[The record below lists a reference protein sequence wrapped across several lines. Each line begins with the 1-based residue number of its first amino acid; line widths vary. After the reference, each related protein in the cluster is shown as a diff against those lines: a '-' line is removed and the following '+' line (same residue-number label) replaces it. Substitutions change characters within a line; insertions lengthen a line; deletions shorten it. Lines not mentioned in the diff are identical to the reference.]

1 MQQVE
6 HIKQCREVVRAWRR
20 DGASIGFVPTM
31 GALHEGHI
39 SLVRKSLSAGH
50 KTVASIF
57 VNPKQF
63 GPNEDYAKYPRVVDA
78 DAQLLKDAG
87 AHLLFAP
94 NVDEMYEQDFATRV
108 CVDGL
113 TNYLCGPSRPG
124 HFEGVATVVTKLLN
138 QVQAD
143 EAFFGE
149 KDWQQLQVI
158 KRLAID
164 LDIPTRITGVEIM
177 READGLALS
186 SRNRYLSAADRAKA
200 SLLNITLR
208 SLADEIAH
216 DVLMGGSDI
225 NALLKTAV
233 IGLTENGFSVD
244 YLELADAA
252 SLHPVRSLEKP
263 ARIFVAARLGITR
276 LIDNMAV
283 N

>member
-1 MQQVE
+1 MQ
-6 HIKQCREVVRAWRR
+6 HIEQINHCRNVVAGWRR
-20 DGASIGFVPTM
+20 DGATIGFVPTM
-31 GALHEGHI
+31 GALHEGHL
-39 SLVRKSLSAGH
+39 SLVRQSLAAGH
-50 KTVASIF
+50 KTVVSIF

-63 GPNEDYAKYPRVVDA
+63 GPNEDYAKYPRVLDA
-78 DAQLLKDAG
+78 DAELLKNTG

-94 NVDEMYEQDFATRV
+94 SVDEMYAQGFATQV
-108 CVDGL
+108 KVDGL
-113 TNYLCGPSRPG
+113 TKFLCGPTRPG

-158 KRLAID
+158 KRLAAD

-177 READGLALS
+177 REEDGLALS
-186 SRNRYLSAADRAKA
+186 SRNRYLNAADRAKA
-200 SLLNITLR
+200 ALLNITLR
-208 SLADEIAH
+208 SLADEIAQ
-216 DVLMGGSDI
+216 GGCDI
-225 NALLKTAV
+225 DALLKTAAM
-233 IGLTENGFSVD
+233 GLTENGFSVD

-252 SLHPVRSLEKP
+252 LLHPVRNLEKP
-263 ARIFVAARLGITR
+263 ARLFVAARLGATR

>member
-1 MQQVE
+1 MQRIEQ
-6 HIKQCREVVRAWRR
+6 IKQCRTTVAAWRK
-20 DGASIGFVPTM
+20 DGATIGFVPTM
-31 GALHEGHI
+31 GALHEGHL
-39 SLVRKSLSAGH
+39 SLVRPSLAAGH
-50 KTVASIF
+50 KTVVSIF

-63 GPNEDYAKYPRVVDA
+63 GPHEDYTTYPRVLDA
-78 DAQLLKDAG
+78 DAALLKNAG
-87 AHLLFAP
+87 AHLLYTPSA
-94 NVDEMYEQDFATRV
+94 DEMYAVGFTTQV
-108 CVDGL
+108 KVDGL
-113 TNYLCGPSRPG
+113 TNFLCGPSRPG

-164 LDIPTRITGVEIM
+164 LDMRARITGAPIV
-177 READGLALS
+177 REEDGLALS
-186 SRNRYLSAADRAKA
+186 SRNRYLNAVDRAKA

-208 SLADEIAH
+208 SLADEIAQ
-216 DVLMGGSDI
+216 GGCDI
-225 NALLKTAV
+225 SALLKTAAM
-233 IGLTENGFSVD
+233 GLTENGFSVD

-252 SLHPVRSLEKP
+252 LLHPVRALEKP
-263 ARIFVAARLGITR
+263 ARLFVAARLGATR

>member
-1 MQQVE
+1 MQQIE
-6 HIKQCREVVRAWRR
+6 RLNQCRQAVAAWRKE
-20 DGASIGFVPTM
+20 GATIGFVPTM
-31 GALHEGHI
+31 GALHEGHLM
-39 SLVRKSLSAGH
+39 LVRSSLAAGH
-50 KTVASIF
+50 KTIVSVF

-63 GPNEDYAKYPRVVDA
+63 GPNEDYAKYPRVLDA
-78 DAQLLKDAG
+78 DAALLKDVG
-87 AHLLFAP
+87 AHLLYAP
-94 NVDEMYEQDFATRV
+94 TVDEMYAKGFATRV
-108 CVDGL
+108 QVDGL

-158 KRLAID
+158 KRLAVD
-164 LDIPTRITGVEIM
+164 LDIPTRITGVDIV
-177 READGLALS
+177 REQDGLALS
-186 SRNRYLSAADRAKA
+186 SRNRYLNAGDRAKA

-208 SLADEIAH
+208 SLADEISQS
-216 DVLMGGSDI
+216 GSDI
-225 NALLKTAV
+225 EALLKTANR
-233 IGLTENGFSVD
+233 GLSENGFSVD

-252 SLHPVRSLEKP
+252 LLHPVRSLERP
-263 ARIFVAARLGITR
+263 ARLFVAARLGTTR